1 MPNPILE
8 SLRAELSAQNAQA
21 FLIPKSDPH
30 RWETTE
36 DADNMLK
43 HLSHFT
49 GSTGFGVVS
58 LENAAVFVDGRY
70 TLQAEN
76 EVNQKYFELAP
87 YSFSAI
93 SKWVQENTSDNGT
106 VLYDPYMLSEAEK
119 NHFESDF
126 AKLGR
131 KFLATA
137 SNPVTKNWTNRP
149 EHLTPQVILF
159 EQSVGMSRCQ
169 KIEEVIETLDK
180 LNVDMIFMSCP
191 ELICWFLNIRA
202 PQRPYSPAVSSYLLV
217 EKSGHSTLFINPDL
231 VDETVAKAL
240 AQENC
245 TIADYKTAFDHLSK
259 RCVKKTVLLDPQ
271 ELPAHAFTVVEEGN
285 GHISSQQNPCVMMR
299 ACKAPIEI
307 QAVQAA
313 HNDDGAAC
321 CDFLAWLYGLS
332 DLEKYTENDL
342 AQKLLGYRQKIQDF
356 QGVSFDSIVGSGPNG
371 AIVHYRPD
379 EEKSRH
385 CNASEILLI
394 DSGGQYLR
402 GTTDVTRTVLVSQKP
417 TKVQQEHFTRV
428 LKGHI
433 ALATAIFPS
442 GTTGSQL
449 DVLARQFLWNVG
461 LDYAHGTGHGVG
473 HFLSVHEGPQR
484 ISNAPNTVPLLPG
497 MILSNEPGYY
507 KKDHYGIRIENLVVV
522 EPRPLPGQE
531 QSMYGF
537 KTITLIPIERAL
549 IDISL
554 LTSDEIRW
562 IDSYHQRVYETLEN
576 LVMPETKPWLA
587 EQTKK
592 L

>member
-8 SLRAELSAQNAQA
+8 SLRTELINQNAQA

-43 HLSHFT
+43 HLSNFT
-49 GSTGFGVVS
+49 GSAGFGAVS
-58 LENAAVFVDGRY
+58 LENAAIFVDGRY
-70 TLQAEN
+70 TLQAQN
-76 EVNQKYFELAP
+76 EVNQKYFELGS

-93 SKWVQENTSDNGT
+93 SQWIKDNTSDTGI
-106 VLYDPYMLSEAEK
+106 VLYDPYLLSEFEK
-119 NHFESDF
+119 IQFESDLS
-126 AKLGR
+126 KLGR
-131 KFLATA
+131 KFLAVEF
-137 SNPVTKNWTNRP
+137 NPLIKNWTNRP
-149 EHLTPQVILF
+149 KHLSPRVILF
-159 EQSVGMSRCQ
+159 EHNVGMSRRQ
-169 KIEEVIETLDK
+169 KIEEVIGK
-180 LNVDMIFMSCP
+180 LHNFQADMIFMSCP

-202 PQRPYSPAVSSYLLV
+202 PQRPYSPAVSSYLLL
-217 EKSGHSTLFINPDL
+217 EKNGHSTLFINPDL
-231 VDETVAKAL
+231 VDEAVSKAL
-240 AQENC
+240 SQENC

-259 RCVKKTVLLDPQ
+259 RCVQKIVLLDPQ
-271 ELPAHAFTVVEEGN
+271 ELPAYAFTVVEKNKGR
-285 GHISSQQNPCVMMR
+285 IASQQNPCVMLR

-307 QAVQAA
+307 QAVQEV
-313 HNDDGAAC
+313 HIDDGAAC

-332 DLEKYTENDL
+332 DLEKYAENDL
-342 AQKLLGYRQKIQDF
+342 AQKLLEYRQKIPDF

-385 CNASEILLI
+385 CSVEEMLLI

-402 GTTDVTRTVLVSQKP
+402 GTTDVTRTVLISQKP

-433 ALATAIFPS
+433 ALATAVFPS
-442 GTTGSQL
+442 GSTGSQL

-507 KKDHYGIRIENLVVV
+507 KKDHYGIRIENLIVV
-522 EPRPLPGQE
+522 EPRPILGQE

-537 KTITLIPIERAL
+537 KTITLIPIERSL
-549 IDISL
+549 IDKSL
-554 LTSDEIRW
+554 LTSDEISW
-562 IDSYHQRVYETLEN
+562 VDSYHQRVFETLES
-576 LVMPETKPWLA
+576 LVMPETKSWLA
-587 EQTKK
+587 DQTRK